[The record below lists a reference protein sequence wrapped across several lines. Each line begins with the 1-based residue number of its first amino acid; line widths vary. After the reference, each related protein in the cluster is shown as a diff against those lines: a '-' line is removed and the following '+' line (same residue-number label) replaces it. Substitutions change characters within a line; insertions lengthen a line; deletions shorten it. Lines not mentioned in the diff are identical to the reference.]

1 MNDIVNKKDTNG
13 LYQYIINN
21 INDKNIRVLW
31 KALREYTENGTYQEE
46 LYNKEMY
53 STPIFDLG
61 IREEVAN
68 ILNNIEDENICN
80 MTDTS
85 FNDMINTIT
94 DNILNDSEFNN
105 ELYNDVNYYY
115 NRYFKE
121 VD

>member
-31 KALREYTENGTYQEE
+31 KALREYTENGAYQEE

-53 STPIFDLG
+53 HTSIFDLG

-68 ILNNIEDENICN
+68 ILNSMEDENICN

-94 DNILNDSEFNN
+94 DDILNDCEFNDD
-105 ELYNDVNYYY
+105 LYNDVNYYY